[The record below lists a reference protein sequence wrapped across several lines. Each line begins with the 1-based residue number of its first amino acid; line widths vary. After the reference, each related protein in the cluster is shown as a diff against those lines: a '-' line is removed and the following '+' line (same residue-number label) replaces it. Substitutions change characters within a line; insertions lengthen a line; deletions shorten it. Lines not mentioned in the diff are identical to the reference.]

1 MQFCVRIFVRERVS
15 VTTCVVHPTDIKYFR
30 NPNLS
35 LFFFFFQFNDS
46 ASLMCVSWIE
56 WIETLTRI
64 FFFSQKK
71 KKTWGESLHA
81 NHCENVHST
90 TVIKVEDRIEHSWS
104 NDRRKRKYSNNNNN
118 NGFKFIFYFC
128 EEKKNQ

>member
-1 MQFCVRIFVRERVS
+1 MYVYLYVS
-15 VTTCVVHPTDIKYFR
+15 VC
-30 NPNLS
+30 LS
-35 LFFFFFQFNDS
+35 PRASCTRPISNILEIRIYLFFFFFFQFNDS
-46 ASLMCVSWIE
+46 VSLMCVSWIE